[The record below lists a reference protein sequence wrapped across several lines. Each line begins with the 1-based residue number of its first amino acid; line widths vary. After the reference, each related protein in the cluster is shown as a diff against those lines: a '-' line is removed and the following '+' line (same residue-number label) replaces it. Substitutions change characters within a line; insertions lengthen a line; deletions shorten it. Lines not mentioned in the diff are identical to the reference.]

1 MFYKLGK
8 CDSCKYKISSFEM
21 VFYMMHVITCIQ
33 IQNDIASDLI
43 IGEEGVS
50 FCESTD

>member
-1 MFYKLGK
+1 MTHVNIKFLLLKW
-8 CDSCKYKISSFEM
+8 F
-21 VFYMMHVITCIQ
+21 FYMMHVITCIQ